1 MLGNDRNL
9 SNRTRNR
16 RRYAFGILSMTS
28 ITSRSTRSRYS
39 IRKDYSL
46 YFFWSSSN
54 SIQWAGSRSFILV
67 ASVFLN
73 SSSFAVCKETRKAIN
88 SRCSFEGNRATSSFN
103 CVKDITGRL
112 AGFYRRPKVFEITPR
127 SGVRNDIRPEREHRE
142 RSMECNPEGLSVL
155 GYPILSDSEH
165 ERGQG
170 AGGGELATASPSSGG
185 QRVWSGIQRSEDRGQ
200 SAQANAEGKWRLEL

>member
-1 MLGNDRNL
+1 MVGELGARRRERGRGIQTSADLIARIFTCRSGAINPVVDCPVRKDRPPRVSRQHRLRNNPN
-9 SNRTRNR
+9 SCSGTPTICRTEQENR
-16 RRYAFGILSMTS
+16 RRCAFAILSMTS

-54 SIQWAGSRSFILV
+54 STQWAGSRSFILV
-67 ASVFLN
+67 ASVLLN

-112 AGFYRRPKVFEITPR
+112 ASFYRRPKVFDVTPR
-127 SGVRNDIRPEREHRE
+127 VR
-142 RSMECNPEGLSVL
+142 
-155 GYPILSDSEH
+155 
-165 ERGQG
+165 
-170 AGGGELATASPSSGG
+170 
-185 QRVWSGIQRSEDRGQ
+185 
-200 SAQANAEGKWRLEL
+200 RLQ

>member
-1 MLGNDRNL
+1 
-9 SNRTRNR
+9 
-16 RRYAFGILSMTS
+16 MTS

-88 SRCSFEGNRATSSFN
+88 SHCSFEGNRATSSFN

-112 AGFYRRPKVFEITPR
+112 ASFYRRPKVFEMR
-127 SGVRNDIRPEREHRE
+127 ESGVRNDIRPESEHRE
-142 RSMECNPEGLSVL
+142 RSMECNPEGVVCSR
-155 GYPILSDSEH
+155 LSDYEQEQERERSLDH
-165 ERGQG
+165 ETTKPSPVVSSPVV
-170 AGGGELATASPSSGG
+170 LAL
-185 QRVWSGIQRSEDRGQ
+185 
-200 SAQANAEGKWRLEL
+200 N